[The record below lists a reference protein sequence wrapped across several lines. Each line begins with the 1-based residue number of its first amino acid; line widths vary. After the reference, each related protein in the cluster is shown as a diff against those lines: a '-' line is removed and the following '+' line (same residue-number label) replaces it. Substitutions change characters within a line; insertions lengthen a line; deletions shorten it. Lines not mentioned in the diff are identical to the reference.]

1 MSSFIS
7 GLDGVWTMAPPD
19 LGKWC
24 TGIVEGFIASPSNT
38 FNDIGEPAW
47 DTPIVGFS
55 SGADP
60 LYAFY
65 KRDIGD
71 FYVQPIEFFSAAH
84 PDVEAKPEELTVISW
99 VLPQTKATKYDQRKE
114 KLMPSERW
122 ARARIMGEGVNMK
135 LRAYVVAKLNEVGY
149 PAVAP
154 MASPLWKQYM
164 SEKYLFASSWS
175 ERHAAYAAGLGTFG
189 LSDGLITSKGKAHRV
204 GSVIAKID
212 IPTSPRPYKNHHAY
226 CLFYANGTCGACIKK
241 CPAGAI
247 STKGHDK
254 QKCSDYVD
262 TTHAFVEEH
271 YNFKGYGCGFC
282 QVGVPCESRIPE
294 GIEL

>member
-1 MSSFIS
+1 MKSRS
-7 GLDGVWTMAPPD
+7 D
-19 LGKWC
+19 LAELCK
-24 TGIVEGFIASPSNT
+24 GIVESFIASPSNS

-47 DTPIVGFS
+47 EAPLVGFS

-65 KRDIGD
+65 KKDIGD
-71 FYVQPIEFFSAAH
+71 FYVQPIEFFRAAH
-84 PDVEAKPEELTVISW
+84 PSVEAEPGDLTVISW

-114 KLMPSERW
+114 RLMPSERW

-135 LRAYVVAKLNEVGY
+135 LRAHVVAELGKAGY

-154 MASPLWKQYM
+154 MASPLWKQYL

-175 ERHAAYAAGLGTFG
+175 ERHAAYASGLGTFG
-189 LSDGLITSKGKAHRV
+189 LSDGLITAKGKAHRV

-212 IPTSPRPYKNHHAY
+212 ITLTPRPYTDHHAY
-226 CLFYANGTCGACIKK
+226 CLWYAKGTCGACIKK

-247 STKGHDK
+247 TAKGHDK
-254 QKCSDYVD
+254 QRCSDYVD

-271 YNFKGYGCGFC
+271 YGFKGYGCGFC
-282 QVGVPCESRIPE
+282 QVGVPCEGRIPE
-294 GIEL
+294 GIEV

>member
-1 MSSFIS
+1 MSHRKS
-7 GLDGVWTMAPPD
+7 
-19 LGKWC
+19 LGEWC
-24 TGIVEGFIASPSNT
+24 ADIVGDYIASPNNS
-38 FNDIGEPAW
+38 FNDVGEPAW
-47 DTPIVGFS
+47 ETPIVGFS

-60 LYAFY
+60 LYDFY
-65 KRDIGD
+65 RKDIGS
-71 FYVQPIEFFSAAH
+71 FYVLPVEFFRAAH
-84 PDVEAKPEELTVISW
+84 PSTQMRAEELTVISW

-114 KLMPSERW
+114 SRMPSERW
-122 ARARIMGEGVNMK
+122 ARARIMGEGVNVK
-135 LRAYVVAKLNEVGY
+135 LRAHLVEALRQAGY

-154 MASPLWKQYM
+154 MLSPLWGQHM

-189 LSDGLITSKGKAHRV
+189 LSDGLITAKGKAHRV

-212 IPTSPRPYKNHHAY
+212 IPPTPRPYTDHHAY
-226 CLFYANGTCGACIKK
+226 CLWYAKGTCGACVKK

-247 STKGHDK
+247 TTKGHDK
-254 QKCSDYVD
+254 QRCSDYVD

-271 YNFKGYGCGFC
+271 YHFKGYGCGFC

-294 GIEL
+294 GIDAP